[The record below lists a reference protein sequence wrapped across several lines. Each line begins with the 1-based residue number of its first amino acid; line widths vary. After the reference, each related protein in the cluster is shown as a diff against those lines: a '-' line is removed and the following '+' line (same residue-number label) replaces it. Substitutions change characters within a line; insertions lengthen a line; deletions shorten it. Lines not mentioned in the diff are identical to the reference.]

1 MADSGPL
8 PDLDWIAV
16 DWGTSSLRVWA
27 LDLAGNVLARA
38 SSSAGMSRLSADD
51 YERNL
56 LDLAGGWLPGPNRGA
71 IPVIVCGMAGAR
83 HGWQEAAYRAVP
95 CRPVASGSMATVR
108 TFDPRLTVKIIP
120 GLCQSNPPD
129 VMRGEETQLAGLIA
143 NGVTDGIVCM
153 PGTHSKW
160 VRLENGTVASFQ
172 TFMTGELFALLSE
185 HSILRHSVEETAE
198 DDRSAFLKALGQM
211 LDTPPNLTGA
221 LFSIR
226 ARGLLST
233 DGETNGRAMLSGFL
247 IGAELAACR
256 PQWERRE
263 LRVIGARELAAR
275 YAEALASA
283 GAMPVLEDVEALTL
297 AGLKQARAGMTEAD
311 A

>member
-1 MADSGPL
+1 MAKGDPL

-27 LDLAGNVLARA
+27 LDPAGSVLARA
-38 SSSAGMSRLSADD
+38 SSSAGMSRLSAND
-51 YERNL
+51 YERTL
-56 LDLAGGWLPGPNRGA
+56 LDVAGGWLPGPNRGV

-95 CRPVASGSMATVR
+95 CRPVTAGGLTTVG
-108 TFDPRLTVKIIP
+108 TSDPRLNVKIIP
-120 GLCQSNPPD
+120 GLSQSNPPD
-129 VMRGEETQLAGLIA
+129 VMRGEETQLAGLVA
-143 NGVTDGIVCM
+143 NGVTDGIACM

-172 TFMTGELFALLSE
+172 TFMTGELFALLSK

-198 DDRSAFLKALGQM
+198 DDRSAFLKAVGQM

-256 PQWERRE
+256 PLWEGRE
-263 LRVIGARELAAR
+263 PRIIGARRLATR
-275 YAEALASA
+275 YAEALASV
-283 GAMPVLEDVEALTL
+283 GAMPALEDAEALTL
-297 AGLKQARAGMTEAD
+297 AGLKLARAGMTEAD